1 MKISIKHIN
10 RMLKTCFTLLYFL
23 GVLAA
28 SAGDKRYPPAVER
41 IDPPFWFTGMANNQ
55 VQLLIKG
62 DNIEQSTISLNSELA
77 TIERVFPAPNKG
89 FVFVDLSIKPNAQ
102 PGTLNLEIVHAK
114 LGKVTYDYELKAKRY
129 QKRGIDPNDLIY
141 VLFPDRFAN
150 GDTTNDSSRELLEKT
165 TDRKALKGRHG
176 GDIQGIINHLDHLER
191 LGTTALWINPVLI
204 NDQSYESYH
213 GYATTDSYQI
223 DPRLGSNELYK
234 SLSEQCHAR
243 GIKMVMDVIYNHWG
257 NEHILFKELP
267 DSTWIHWFN
276 SFTKTNYRAETLM
289 DPYASNSDKNLMS
302 KGWFDKH
309 MPDLNQQ
316 NPTLANYLI
325 QNSIWWIEYA
335 GIDAFRIDTYSYP
348 DQVFMKK
355 LNNAILQEY
364 PDFVLFGETWVQSTT
379 VQSWFTQNSALS
391 DPFNSELTSVTDFQL
406 YFAITK
412 GLMENFGWEEG
423 FRRIEMTLGKDIAYK
438 DPFMNV
444 TFLDNHDLS
453 RFYSVVNEDFDK
465 WKMGIS
471 MMMTMR
477 GIPSIYYGTEV
488 LMKNYCNPD
497 ALVRED
503 FPGGWPGD
511 SLNLFDPAQRVGQV
525 KEAYDYIYKLAQWRK
540 NNPWFG
546 RSQLMQFVPEN
557 NTYVYFRY
565 DDGHTIMCAYSLN
578 DKPVSLDLKRFEE
591 RIGNVKMAQS
601 LITGKSMKLT
611 DQLEIPAK
619 GILILELLN

>member
-10 RMLKTCFTLLYFL
+10 RMLKTSITLLYLLSFI
-23 GVLAA
+23 GTYA
-28 SAGDKRYPPAVER
+28 SDKKYPPLVER
-41 IDPPFWFTGMANNQ
+41 TDPPFWFAGMSNSQ
-55 VQLLIKG
+55 LQILFKVQG
-62 DNIEQSTISLNSELA
+62 IEECKISLNSENA

-89 FVFVDLSIKPNAQ
+89 YLFVDLSIKPNAQ
-102 PGTLNLEIVHAK
+102 AGFLSFEIVHPK
-114 LGKVTYDYELKAKRY
+114 KGKSIYSYELKKKNY

-150 GDTTNDSSRELLEKT
+150 GDTTNDHISGVYEKDI
-165 TDRKALKGRHG
+165 DRKALKGRHG
-176 GDIQGIINHLDHLER
+176 GDIQGIINHLGHIQHV
-191 LGTTALWINPVLI
+191 GATALWLNPVLI
-204 NDQSYESYH
+204 NNQQYESYH
-213 GYATTDSYQI
+213 GYATTDSYRI
-223 DPRLGSNELYK
+223 DPRLGTNELYLE
-234 SLSEQCHAR
+234 LSKRCHER

-257 NEHILFKELP
+257 SEHLLFKELP
-267 DSTWIHWFN
+267 DSNWIHWFDT
-276 SFTKTNYRAETLM
+276 FTKTNYRAETLM
-289 DPYASNSDKNLMS
+289 DPYASSSDKNLMS
-302 KGWFDKH
+302 NGWFDKH

-316 NPTLANYLI
+316 NPTLSNYLI

-355 LNNAILQEY
+355 LNNAIKQEY
-364 PDFVLFGETWVQSTT
+364 PDFVLFGETWVQSAT
-379 VQSWFTQNSALS
+379 VQSWFTEESKLS
-391 DPFNSELTSVTDFQL
+391 SPFNSELTSVTDFQL

-423 FRRIEMTLGKDIAYK
+423 FRRIEMTLGKDLVYN
-438 DPFMNV
+438 DPYMNV

-453 RFYSVVNEDFDK
+453 RFYSVVGEDFDK
-465 WKMGIS
+465 WKMGVA

-511 SLNLFDPAQRVGQV
+511 SINYFDPVNRTGKV
-525 KEAYDYIYKLAQWRK
+525 KEAYDYVYKLAQWRK
-540 NNPWFG
+540 LNPWFG
-546 RSQLMQFVPEN
+546 RSSLMQFVPEN

-565 DDGHTIMCAYSLN
+565 DDGHTVMCAYSLN
-578 DKPVSLDLKRFEE
+578 DQPVQLDLKRFEE
-591 RIGNVKMAQS
+591 RIAGAKMAQS
-601 LITGKSMKLT
+601 IITGSSIKLT
-611 DQLEIPAK
+611 DSIEIPAK
-619 GILILELLN
+619 GSLVLELFH